1 MIYKFL
7 LLSDEVETF
16 SREICIDSEATFL
29 ELNDA
34 ILESVNYTKDQLTSF
49 FMCEDN
55 WEKKEEITLIEM
67 DSSSDEDVWLMED
80 TRLSELIEDEHQSM
94 LFVFDMM
101 ADRSFF
107 MELREIELGKNL
119 LDPLCTKVKGKAP
132 KQVMSLEELDKKM
145 ATTSSIDI
153 DEDDFGIEN
162 GYNPDELDTD
172 GFSDMDF
179 SEDNGGY

>member
-1 MIYKFL
+1 
-7 LLSDEVETF
+7 
-16 SREICIDSEATFL
+16 
-29 ELNDA
+29 
-34 ILESVNYTKDQLTSF
+34 
-49 FMCEDN
+49 
-55 WEKKEEITLIEM
+55 M
-67 DSSSDEDVWLMED
+67 DSSSDEDIWLMED
-80 TRLSELIEDEHQSM
+80 TRLSELIEDEHQRM

-101 ADRSFF
+101 AERSFF

-132 KQVMSLEELDKKM
+132 KQVMSIEELDKKM
-145 ATTSSIDI
+145 AATSSIDI

-179 SEDNGGY
+179 NEDNGGY

>member
-49 FMCEDN
+49 FICEDN
-55 WEKKEEITLIEM
+55 WEKREEVTLIEM
-67 DSSSDEDVWLMED
+67 DSSSDEDIWLMED
-80 TRLSELIEDEHQSM
+80 TRLIEDEHQRM

-101 ADRSFF
+101 AERSFF

-132 KQVMSLEELDKKM
+132 KQVMSIEELDKKM
-145 ATTSSIDI
+145 AATSSIDI

-179 SEDNGGY
+179 NEDNGGY